1 MCRYRVLRNQRDH
14 ETTVSRETTVRW
26 CMRAVLA
33 AGVGAIA
40 LIASHSALTDPA
52 ITPGVEVQVS
62 GTSPFPPGCGSNP
75 GVPAGTNTPDSE
87 VEPWVDVNPTDP
99 DNIVAF
105 WQQDRWSN
113 GGARANIAGVSLDG
127 GTSWTTVIVPGLT
140 DCSGP
145 AAGGTDLGFDRAT
158 DPWVSFAPDGTLH
171 QISLLIDA
179 DPALGSFGP
188 NALAVSKSEDGGFSW
203 SDPIVIIEDDQPNVL
218 NDKQSITADP
228 TDSDFVYAAWDRLRV
243 PMGSVINPENVFGLG
258 FKSPFYFARS
268 TDGGESWEPARKIY
282 DPGGNNQTIGNQIVV
297 LPDGTLVNFFDEI
310 LNFRN
315 DDGGAQFDLNLSLL
329 RSTDKGVTWL
339 PKGRPIRPADIR
351 ALSVVTPDLGEG
363 IRDADILFDVAVDP
377 VGGNLYA
384 VWQDSRF
391 SGFDEIAFIM
401 SENGGFSWSTPI
413 KVNQTPVNEDN
424 PLRAQAFIPSVAV
437 SSDGT
442 VTVTY
447 YDFRNDIDGPELADH
462 FAVHCH
468 AASEDC
474 SEPASWAD
482 AGDEVVL
489 TDTSFNILEAP
500 VARELFLG
508 DYVGLASDGIDFLSV
523 FVKSDDPAG
532 DPATVFFRRVE
543 SPAALAANP

>member
-1 MCRYRVLRNQRDH
+1 
-14 ETTVSRETTVRW
+14 
-26 CMRAVLA
+26 
-33 AGVGAIA
+33 
-40 LIASHSALTDPA
+40 
-52 ITPGVEVQVS
+52 
-62 GTSPFPPGCGSNP
+62 
-75 GVPAGTNTPDSE
+75 
-87 VEPWVDVNPTDP
+87 
-99 DNIVAF
+99 
-105 WQQDRWSN
+105 
-113 GGARANIAGVSLDG
+113 
-127 GTSWTTVIVPGLT
+127 
-140 DCSGP
+140 
-145 AAGGTDLGFDRAT
+145 
-158 DPWVSFAPDGTLH
+158 
-171 QISLLIDA
+171 LLIDA

>member
-1 MCRYRVLRNQRDH
+1 MNTYGVFRDPGH
-14 ETTVSRETTVRW
+14 QNTKRKWGT
-26 CMRAVLA
+26 RAAIA

-40 LIASHSALTDPA
+40 LMAASGA
-52 ITPGVEVQVS
+52 ITGPINTAGSEVQVS
-62 GTSPFPPGCGSNP
+62 GVSPLPAGCGSNP
-75 GVPAGTNTPDSE
+75 GTPAGTNTLDSE

-113 GGARANIAGVSLDG
+113 GGARSLVAGVSTDG
-127 GTSWTTVIVPGLT
+127 GTSWTSVIVPGIT

-145 AAGGTDLGFDRAT
+145 ADGGTDLGFDRAT
-158 DPWVSFAPDGTLH
+158 DPWLSFAPDGTLH
-171 QISLLIDA
+171 QISLVLNA
-179 DPALGSFGP
+179 DPAAGSFGA
-188 NALAVSKSEDGGFSW
+188 NALAVSKSTDGGFTW
-203 SDPIVIIEDDQPNVL
+203 SDPIVIIEDDQPNIL

-243 PMGSVINPENVFGLG
+243 PPGSVINPENVFGLG

-268 TDGGESWEPARKIY
+268 TDGGDTWEEARKIY
-282 DPGGNNQTIGNQIVV
+282 DPGANNQTIGNQIVV
-297 LPDGTLVNFFDEI
+297 LPDGTLVDFFDEI
-310 LNFRN
+310 LNFKN
-315 DDGGAQFDLNLSLL
+315 PEGDAQFDLNLSLL
-329 RSTDKGVTWL
+329 RSTDKGDTWL
-339 PKGRPIRPADIR
+339 PHGQPIRAADIR
-351 ALSVVTPDLGEG
+351 SLSVVTPDEQEG

-391 SGFDEIAFIM
+391 TGFDQIAFIM
-401 SENGGFSWSTPI
+401 SEDGGLSWSTPI
-413 KVNQTPVNEDN
+413 KVNQTPPNEDN
-424 PLRAQAFIPSVAV
+424 PLRQQAFIPSVVV
-437 SSDGT
+437 SGDGT

-447 YDFRNDIDGPELADH
+447 YDFRFDIAGPELADH

-474 SEPASWAD
+474 SDPASWAD
-482 AGDEVVL
+482 AGDEVAL
-489 TDTSFNILEAP
+489 TDTSFDVLQAP

-508 DYVGLASDGIDFLSV
+508 DYVGLASDGTDFLSI

-543 SPAALAANP
+543 SPATLAGN